1 MQDMKGDLHKDIE
14 NLKKQN
20 KTKQKTQTK
29 QIEAL
34 ERKSSLSQIKN
45 SDESVSNRLNQ
56 MKDRISGMRTKYT

>member
-1 MQDMKGDLHKDIE
+1 MKGDLHKDIE